1 MSDYQVT
8 QIGAPGSV
16 VRVGQN
22 VWRTWRARPDSAE
35 QLRWLCIRAGGEQ
48 PETSASDR
56 SCVPEARS
64 IGVAASRTGRRGDA
78 SNIAPMRVVRD
89 DEWGLVAW
97 LAAGTPWSV
106 WLFWSEASGADWAF
120 AGWCVNLEN
129 AEWSIPQLS
138 DLPR

>member
-1 MSDYQVT
+1 MHQGGRRAARDLG
-8 QIGAPGSV
+8 IGPFLRPGS
-16 VRVGQN
+16 QID
-22 VWRTWRARPDSAE
+22 WRCRKPNWQT
-35 QLRWLCIRAGGEQ
+35 
-48 PETSASDR
+48 
-56 SCVPEARS
+56 
-64 IGVAASRTGRRGDA
+64 GDA

-89 DEWGLVAW
+89 DERGLVAW